1 MPLPI
6 TVRRAGYRTA
16 YNVLRVYWFVRRPE
30 VRGVK
35 CVLTRGEEVLL
46 VRHTYGDRRWDLPGG
61 RIKRDE
67 PALNTARREMHA
79 ELGVRIEDWA
89 PLGLVTGTAEFRRDR
104 MQIFHAEINDG
115 ELLEIDR
122 GELATTH
129 WFPRRD
135 LPRDVPKYVPQ
146 ILGAS

>member
-1 MPLPI
+1 M
-6 TVRRAGYRTA
+6 
-16 YNVLRVYWFVRRPE
+16 LRVYWFLRRPE

-67 PALNTARREMHA
+67 PALNTARREMHE
-79 ELGVRIEDWA
+79 ELGVRIEKWA

-104 MQIFHAEINDG
+104 MHVFHAEINEG
-115 ELLEIDR
+115 ELLEIDQ
-122 GELATTH
+122 GELATSH

-135 LPRDVPKYVPQ
+135 LPRDVPKYIPQ
-146 ILGAS
+146 ILSAS